1 MFLAMIVASAAL
13 TKYEVGA
20 QVEAC
25 FQNFAAG
32 LILAAGIAMSHFSLH
47 SFHGYVKLY
56 YLFFVFDQQSPQSY
70 SQL

>member
-32 LILAAGIAMSHFSLH
+32 LILAAGKYR
-47 SFHGYVKLY
+47 GVT
-56 YLFFVFDQQSPQSY
+56 LFPPLKSW
-70 SQL
+70 LC